1 MSKVPYMLIL
11 GEKEATSGT
20 VTTRNRKDESETLSI
35 ADAVAKF
42 VKEIE
47 DKVR

>member
-1 MSKVPYMLIL
+1 MLVI

-20 VTTRNRKDESETLSI
+20 VTTRNRKDESEVLTI
-35 ADAVAKF
+35 DEAVAKF